1 MALNPIMIAQIVGTG
16 LKVAGSM
23 QQAKAVKNQAA
34 FDIYQLGLKT
44 KQDTLNAEQAQIQR
58 ISELN
63 ANEKINRAVFFSG
76 LNRDTSDR
84 SLKAFFAKQREIAS
98 KDVNAINNQTTIM
111 QSQANIQKS
120 AIQRQ
125 TQSAYQAAL
134 LGAGT
139 AVASGYMR
147 FEEYK
152 TDGLFD

>member
-1 MALNPIMIAQIVGTG
+1 MALNPMMVAQVIGTG

-23 QQAKAVKNQAA
+23 QQANSIKAQSA
-34 FDIYQLGLKT
+34 FDIYQLQLKT
-44 KQDTLNAEQAQIQR
+44 KQDSLNAEQQQIQR
-58 ISELN
+58 IEELN

-98 KDVNAINNQTTIM
+98 KDVNAINNQTSIM
-111 QSQANIQKS
+111 ASQAKIQES
-120 AIQRQ
+120 ALQRQ

-139 AVASGYMR
+139 AVSSGYMR
-147 FEEYK
+147 YQEYK
-152 TDGLFD
+152 TDGLFT